1 MQQLKSSESTP
12 LGIGVF
18 VVSRDAGVARG
29 PTRVPP
35 AGPACYRPFVMT
47 PPVVVWVLAR
57 PGDPGLHL
65 LERPPEAVRFVVGW
79 EPEELDGA
87 PAPDALLDCWAGP
100 TRIAAALRR
109 APGLR
114 WIHARSAGLDR
125 VLVPEVVAH
134 PAVVTNGRGAFSPAL
149 AEFVLAALLFFA
161 KDLRRLVA
169 QQAAAAWSPFDMERL
184 EGRTVGIVGY
194 GDIGRAV
201 AARLRPLGAHVLA
214 LRRRPERSSED
225 PLVRETVPP
234 ERLRDLLARSDDV
247 VVTLPL
253 TPSTRGLVSRDAVA
267 AMKRTAV
274 LVNVGRGP
282 VVDEPAL
289 VEALEEGRI
298 RGAALDVFE
307 TEPLPAGH
315 AFWRLPNVLL
325 SPHCADHAPGWVDES
340 MRVFLRQLLRFR
352 NGEPLLDVVDKAAGY

>member
-1 MQQLKSSESTP
+1 VGAL
-12 LGIGVF
+12 L
-18 VVSRDAGVARG
+18 
-29 PTRVPP
+29 
-35 AGPACYRPFVMT
+35 
-47 PPVVVWVLAR
+47 VVWVIAR
-57 PGDPGLHL
+57 PEDPGLHV
-65 LERPPEAVRFVVGW
+65 LEPPPEGVRFVVGW
-79 EPEELDGA
+79 EPDAFDGA
-87 PAPDALLDCWAGP
+87 PPPDALLDCWAGP
-100 TRIAAALRR
+100 TRIVAALRR

-169 QQAAAAWSPFDMERL
+169 QQAGGAWEPFDMERL

-194 GDIGRAV
+194 GDVGRAV
-201 AARLRPLGAHVLA
+201 ASRLKPLGTRILA
-214 LRRRPERSSED
+214 LRRRPERSEAD
-225 PLVRETVPP
+225 PLVDETLPP
-234 ERLRDLLARSDDV
+234 ERLLDLMARADDV
-247 VVTLPL
+247 VVALPL
-253 TPSTRGLVSRDAVA
+253 TPESHGFVGREAIA

-282 VVDEPAL
+282 VVREGAL
-289 VEALEEGRI
+289 VEALEQGRI

-307 TEPLPAGH
+307 TEPLPASH

-325 SPHCADHAPGWVDES
+325 SPHCADHVPGWVDEA
-340 MRVFLRQLLRFR
+340 MRVFLRQLDRFR
-352 NGEPLLDVVDKAAGY
+352 RGEALRDVVDKARGY

>member
-1 MQQLKSSESTP
+1 VSEP
-12 LGIGVF
+12 L
-18 VVSRDAGVARG
+18 
-29 PTRVPP
+29 
-35 AGPACYRPFVMT
+35 
-47 PPVVVWVLAR
+47 VVWVIAR
-57 PGDPGLHL
+57 PDDAGLHV
-65 LERPPEAVRFVVGW
+65 LEPPPEGVRFVIGW
-79 EPEELDGA
+79 EPDAFDGA

-100 TRIAAALRR
+100 TRIVAALKK

-169 QQAAAAWSPFDMERL
+169 QQAAGAWEAFDGERL

-201 AARLRPLGAHVLA
+201 ASRLRPLGTRILA
-214 LRRRPERSSED
+214 LRRRPEFSAGD
-225 PLVRETVPP
+225 PLVDGALPP
-234 ERLRDLLARSDDV
+234 ERLAELMARADDV
-247 VVTLPL
+247 VVALPQ
-253 TPSTRGLVSRDAVA
+253 TPRTRGYVGREAIA

-282 VVDEPAL
+282 VVDERAL
-289 VEALEEGRI
+289 VEALEQGRI

-307 TEPLPAGH
+307 TEPLPSGSPL
-315 AFWRLPNVLL
+315 WRLPNVLL
-325 SPHCADHAPGWVDES
+325 SPHCADHVPGWVDEA
-340 MRVFLRQLLRFR
+340 MRVFLRQLDRFR
-352 NGEPLLDVVDKAAGY
+352 RGEPLQDVVDKALGY

>member
-1 MQQLKSSESTP
+1 MSAL
-12 LGIGVF
+12 
-18 VVSRDAGVARG
+18 
-29 PTRVPP
+29 
-35 AGPACYRPFVMT
+35 
-47 PPVVVWVLAR
+47 VVWVLAR
-57 PGDPGLHL
+57 PGDPGLHV
-65 LERPPEAVRFVVGW
+65 LEPPPEGVRFVVGW
-79 EPEELDGA
+79 DPEAFDGA
-87 PAPDALLDCWAGP
+87 PDPDALLDCWAGP
-100 TRIAAALRR
+100 TRIVAALRR

-134 PAVVTNGRGAFSPAL
+134 PAVLTNGRGAFSPAL
-149 AEFVLAALLFFA
+149 AEFALAALLFFA

-169 QQAAAAWSPFDMERL
+169 QQAAGAWQPFDMDRL

-201 AARLRPLGAHVLA
+201 ASRLRPLGVEILA
-214 LRRRPERSSED
+214 LRRRPGLSAED
-225 PLVRETVPP
+225 PLVKETFPP
-234 ERLRDLLARSDDV
+234 EGVVELVARADDV
-247 VVTLPL
+247 VVAAPL
-253 TPSTRGLVSRDAVA
+253 TPGTLGLVGREAIA

-289 VEALEEGRI
+289 VEALEQGLI

-315 AFWRLPNVLL
+315 ALWRLPNVLL
-325 SPHCADHAPGWVDES
+325 SPHCADHVPGWVDEA
-340 MRVFLRQLLRFR
+340 MRVFLRQLERFR
-352 NGEPLLDVVDKAAGY
+352 RGEPLRDVVDKAAGY

>member
-1 MQQLKSSESTP
+1 MGVP
-12 LGIGVF
+12 L
-18 VVSRDAGVARG
+18 
-29 PTRVPP
+29 
-35 AGPACYRPFVMT
+35 
-47 PPVVVWVLAR
+47 VVWVLAR

-65 LERPPEAVRFVVGW
+65 LEPPPEGVRFVIGW
-79 EPEELDGA
+79 EPEAFDGA

-100 TRIAAALRR
+100 TRIVAALQR

-134 PAVVTNGRGAFSPAL
+134 PALLTNGRGAFGPAL

-169 QQAAAAWSPFDMERL
+169 QQAAGAWAPFDMERL

-201 AARLRPLGAHVLA
+201 AARLRPLGAKVLA
-214 LRRRPERSSED
+214 LRRRPELSQQD
-225 PLVRETVPP
+225 ALAGETFPP
-234 ERLRDLLARSDDV
+234 ERLLELMARSDDV

-253 TPSTRGLVSRDAVA
+253 TPQTRGLVGRDAIA
-267 AMKRTAV
+267 AMRPTGV
-274 LVNVGRGP
+274 LVNVGRGEA
-282 VVDEPAL
+282 VDQTAL
-289 VEALEEGRI
+289 VEALEQGRL

-307 TEPLPAGH
+307 TEPLPAESPL
-315 AFWRLPNVLL
+315 WRLPNVLL
-325 SPHCADHAPGWVDES
+325 SPHCADHVPGWVDEA
-340 MRVFLRQLLRFR
+340 MRVFLRQLERFR
-352 NGEPLLDVVDKAAGY
+352 RGEPLRDVIDKPAGY

>member
-1 MQQLKSSESTP
+1 VGTL
-12 LGIGVF
+12 L
-18 VVSRDAGVARG
+18 
-29 PTRVPP
+29 
-35 AGPACYRPFVMT
+35 
-47 PPVVVWVLAR
+47 VVWVIAR
-57 PGDPGLHL
+57 PEDPGLHV
-65 LERPPEAVRFVVGW
+65 LEPPPEGVRFVVGW
-79 EPEELDGA
+79 EPDAFDGA
-87 PAPDALLDCWAGP
+87 PPPDALLDCWAGP
-100 TRIAAALRR
+100 TRIVAALRR

-169 QQAAAAWSPFDMERL
+169 QQAGGAWEPFDMERL

-201 AARLRPLGAHVLA
+201 ASRLKPLGTRILA
-214 LRRRPERSSED
+214 LRRRPERSERD
-225 PLVRETVPP
+225 PLVDETLPP
-234 ERLRDLLARSDDV
+234 ERLLDLMARADDV
-247 VVTLPL
+247 VVALPL
-253 TPSTRGLVSRDAVA
+253 TPASHGFVGREAIA

-282 VVDEPAL
+282 VVREGAL
-289 VEALEEGRI
+289 VEALEQGRI

-307 TEPLPAGH
+307 TEPLPASH

-325 SPHCADHAPGWVDES
+325 SPHCADHVPGWVDEA
-340 MRVFLRQLLRFR
+340 MRVFLRQLDRFR
-352 NGEPLLDVVDKAAGY
+352 RGEALRDVVDKARGY